1 MDLILQDFRFDLE
14 RVQKLLELIQSQE
27 SFAANH
33 LPPLEVGDSFTA
45 AAVHIWTKAQE
56 SQADFRILV
65 GTMVLYLGGRFE
77 DYIRSQFEALCDT
90 LASKCNSY
98 DRLPKEMRS
107 TLITMTAKVMESP
120 RKYGHAEKGVENFV
134 RTLAANL
141 SDKSKL
147 DAVNVRCLSITDGNM
162 RSEVLAELFARIG
175 IKDIWKM
182 VGEQTAVKTHFETED
197 SVKCASQVINK
208 LNGFMET
215 RNGIAHPSGNVNWP
229 NEAMV
234 LRYIEYFDVIANAI
248 ADSIRYYGTVIPAK
262 ALAAGDTPAPAAG
275 VGAVVPPGASPAAA
289 SASPGA
295 APGT

>member
-1 MDLILQDFRFDLE
+1 
-14 RVQKLLELIQSQE
+14 
-27 SFAANH
+27 
-33 LPPLEVGDSFTA
+33 
-45 AAVHIWTKAQE
+45 
-56 SQADFRILV
+56 
-65 GTMVLYLGGRFE
+65 
-77 DYIRSQFEALCDT
+77 
-90 LASKCNSY
+90 
-98 DRLPKEMRS
+98 
-107 TLITMTAKVMESP
+107 
-120 RKYGHAEKGVENFV
+120 
-134 RTLAANL
+134 
-141 SDKSKL
+141 
-147 DAVNVRCLSITDGNM
+147 
-162 RSEVLAELFARIG
+162 
-175 IKDIWKM
+175 M